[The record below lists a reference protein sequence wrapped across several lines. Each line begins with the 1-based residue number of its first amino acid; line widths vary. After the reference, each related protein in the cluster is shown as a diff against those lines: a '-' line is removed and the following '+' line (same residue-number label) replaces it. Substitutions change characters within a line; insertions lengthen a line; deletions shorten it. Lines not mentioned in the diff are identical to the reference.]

1 MSRIL
6 ALDPGSRRIGL
17 AVSDPTATLAQPLPP
32 VERTGDQDWAEAIAA
47 LVAELKVV
55 EIVVGLPRHMDGSEG
70 ESSAEARRMAETL
83 RERMHIP
90 VKLWDER
97 LTTVAA
103 ERMFRES
110 GVKTQQAR
118 KHMDGVAAM
127 LILQG
132 YLDHRR
138 TGGRDF
144 AGSSSE

>member
-17 AVSDPTATLAQPLPP
+17 AVSDPTGTLAQPLSA
-32 VERTGDQDWAEAIAA
+32 VERAGSRDWTEYIAA
-47 LVAELKVV
+47 LAEELEVV

-70 ESSAEARRMAETL
+70 QSAADARQMAEML
-83 RERMHIP
+83 RTRAKVP
-90 VKLWDER
+90 VVLWDER

-110 GVKTQQAR
+110 GVKTPRAR
-118 KHMDGVAAM
+118 RHIDSVAAV

-132 YLDHRR
+132 YLDHRKN
-138 TGGRDF
+138 TGD
-144 AGSSSE
+144 ED